1 MFLGIISK
9 ATASKT
15 CLFVFLL
22 TLTFHLNFSQNSKNE
37 ENLINSY
44 NKYFNTPREVAYA
57 HLNKSVY
64 IKGETLAFSV
74 YIFEKNGKKPSQ
86 LTTNLYCSITDDS
99 GKVIK
104 NKMLLATDG
113 LATGSFF
120 VDSLFTS
127 GNYTFKA
134 YTNWMKNFDEQNFY
148 IQNIKVI
155 DPEIESNIVPKVISS
170 NLDAQFLPEGGHL
183 LVDVKNTVGVVIKD
197 SLGFGVPFIEVQILN
212 SKNESIITF
221 NTNQFGIGKFIFTP
235 NVDEIYKAVIDFEGS
250 QQIFD
255 IGLVETRGITL
266 SLNELNNKVILSFV
280 TNKNTLKLIQGKTY
294 KLTIHNGNDIK
305 VSEVIFTNNEEILKF
320 INFDNLYPGINIF
333 TLLDEQNV
341 PLLERLFFK
350 YEGVNLLETGTISYK
365 KDQDSIVISLPI
377 KDIDINQINHFSV
390 SILPEETKSYN
401 PHHNIISY
409 IYLQPYVRGF
419 VENAQYYFTDVT
431 RKKKYDLDNLLLAQ
445 GWSSY
450 SWNTIF
456 NNPPN
461 INFTFEN
468 GISFKANVNAAK
480 TDKFILFP
488 ISNNGL
494 EMFNVNDTIKTFEKN
509 GLYPIDGEALK
520 FSEVRKNNLAKKP
533 GLYLQFSPSKIPDL
547 EKYTKILPL
556 KESVFFNPNTSQRLL
571 ETSWTDFEQL
581 DEIVINVNKEKER
594 IEKLKNSSW
603 GQVDVFD
610 DRKRNMYI
618 DFASYIRTQGFTVF
632 QNNGELQIFSNR
644 GGQRIQPTIYIDDRL
659 LFDNDELS
667 YYQMDFVDYII
678 VDKSGHGEGLR
689 GSGGVIKIY
698 TDYKIG
704 LKNNSYGSVFQD
716 IEIPLTFTS
725 PTKFYAPKYSFYQS
739 TFYKEYGVIEWL
751 PNMSIDENGNISFKI
766 SNQSGSNIK
775 LFIEGTANNGSFIS
789 EAKTVIFN

>member
-1 MFLGIISK
+1 MFLGIILK

-15 CLFVFLL
+15 CIFVIFL
-22 TLTFHLNFSQNSKNE
+22 TLTFHLNFSQNSKYE

-44 NKYFNTPREVAYA
+44 SEYFKAPREVVYT

-64 IKGETLAFSV
+64 IKGETLAFNAYV
-74 YIFEKNGKKPSQ
+74 FDKNDKSLSN
-86 LTTNLYCSITDDS
+86 LTTNLYCTINDDK
-99 GKVIK
+99 GNVIK
-104 NKMLLATDG
+104 SKLLLVSKGVTN
-113 LATGSFF
+113 GSFF
-120 VDSLFTS
+120 VDSLFSS

-134 YTNWMKNFDEQNFY
+134 YTNYMKNFDEQNFY
-148 IQNIKVI
+148 IQSIKVI

-197 SLGFGVPFIEVQILN
+197 SLGFGVPFIEGQILN

-221 NTNQFGIGKFIFTP
+221 NTNQFGIGKFILTP
-235 NVDEIYKAVIDFEGS
+235 SDNELYKAVIDFEGS

-255 IGLVETRGITL
+255 IGLAETHGITL
-266 SLNELNNKVILSFV
+266 SLSELNNKIILRFA

-294 KLTIHNGNDIK
+294 KLTIHNGDDIK

-320 INFDNLYPGINIF
+320 INFDDLYPGVNIF
-333 TLLDEQNV
+333 TLFDDQNV

-365 KDQDSIVISLPI
+365 NEQDSIVISLPV
-377 KDIDINQINHFSV
+377 KGIDINQINHFSV

-401 PHHNIISY
+401 HHHNIISY
-409 IYLQPYVRGF
+409 TYLQPFISGF

-431 RKKKYDLDNLLLAQ
+431 RKKKYDLDNLLLTQ

-461 INFTFEN
+461 IKYTFEN

-480 TDKFILFP
+480 TDKFIMFP

-494 EMFNVNDTIKTFEKN
+494 EMFNVNDTIKAFQKN
-509 GLYPIDGEALK
+509 GLYPIDSEALK
-520 FSEVRKNNLAKKP
+520 FSEIRKNNSTKKP
-533 GLYLQFSPSKIPDL
+533 GLYLQFFPSKIPDL

-556 KESVFFNPNTSQRLL
+556 KENIFFNPNTSQPLL

-610 DRKRNMYI
+610 DTKRNMYM
-618 DFASYIRTQGFTVF
+618 DFASYIRTQGFTVY
-632 QNNGELQIFSNR
+632 QNNGGLQIFSNR

-659 LFDNDELS
+659 LFDNDDLS
-667 YYQMDFVDYII
+667 YYQMDFIDYII
-678 VDKSGHGEGLR
+678 IDKSGHGEGLR
-689 GSGGVIKIY
+689 GAGGVIKLY

-704 LKNNSYGSVFQD
+704 LKYNSYGSVFQD

-725 PTKFYAPKYSFYQS
+725 PTIFYAPKYSFYHS

>member
-1 MFLGIISK
+1 MIPRFISNVY
-9 ATASKT
+9 TSRT
-15 CLFVFLL
+15 NLFVIFLMF
-22 TLTFHLNFSQNSKNE
+22 TFHLNFSQNSKNE
-37 ENLINSY
+37 ENFINSY
-44 NKYFNTPREVAYA
+44 NEFFKAPREVAYA

-74 YIFEKNGKKPSQ
+74 YIFEKNVKNPSQ
-86 LTTNLYCSITDDS
+86 LTTNLYCSISDES

-104 NKMLLATDG
+104 NKMLLVTNG

-120 VDSLFTS
+120 IDSLFTS
-127 GNYTFKA
+127 GNYTLKA

-148 IQNIKVI
+148 IENIKVI

-183 LVDVKNTVGVVIKD
+183 LANTENTIGVVIKD
-197 SLGFGVPFIEVQILN
+197 SLGFGVPFLEGQILN

-235 NVDEIYKAVIDFEGS
+235 IINELYKAVIDFEGT
-250 QQIFD
+250 QQIFN
-255 IGLVETRGITL
+255 IGLVETSGITL
-266 SLNELNNKVILSFV
+266 SLNDLNSKVILRFA

-294 KLTIHNGNDIK
+294 KLTIHNGDDLK
-305 VSEVIFTNNEEILKF
+305 VSDVIFTNKEEILKF
-320 INFDNLYPGINIF
+320 INFDDLYPGINIF
-333 TLLDEQNV
+333 TLFDEQNV

-350 YEGVNLLETGTISYK
+350 YEGINLIETGNISYK
-365 KDQDSIVISLPI
+365 NEQDSIIVSLPV
-377 KDIDINQINHFSV
+377 KGIDINQINHFSV
-390 SILPEETKSYN
+390 SVLPEETKSYN
-401 PHHNIISY
+401 HHHNIISY
-409 IYLQPYVRGF
+409 TYLQPYVRGF

-431 RKKKYDLDNLLLAQ
+431 RKKKYELDNLLLTQ

-450 SWNTIF
+450 SWKTIF

-494 EMFNVNDTIKTFEKN
+494 EMFNVNDTIKTFQKN

-581 DEIVINVNKEKER
+581 DEIVINVNKEKDR

-610 DRKRNMYI
+610 DRKRNMYL
-618 DFASYIRTQGFTVF
+618 DFASYIRSQGFTVF
-632 QNNGELQIFSNR
+632 QNNGELQIYSNR
-644 GGQRIQPTIYIDDRL
+644 GGRRIQPTIYIDDRL

-667 YYQMDFVDYII
+667 YYRLDFVDYII
-678 VDKSGHGEGLR
+678 VDKSGLGEGFR
-689 GSGGVIKIY
+689 GAGGVIKIY

-704 LKNNSYGSVFQD
+704 SENNSYGAVFQEID
-716 IEIPLTFTS
+716 IPLTFTS

-751 PNMSIDENGNISFKI
+751 PNMSIDENGDISFKI
-766 SNQSGSNIK
+766 SNQSSNNIK

-789 EAKTVIFN
+789 EVKIVTFN